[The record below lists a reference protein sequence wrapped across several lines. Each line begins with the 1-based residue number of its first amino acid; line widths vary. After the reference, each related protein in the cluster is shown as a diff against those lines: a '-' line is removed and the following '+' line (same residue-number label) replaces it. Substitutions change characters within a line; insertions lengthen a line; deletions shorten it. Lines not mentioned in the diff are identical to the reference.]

1 MSQKKHKKRH
11 HSAAVTAKRQAEQE
25 KLADEIDRSKKRM
38 NPTARLLLWGDLVYL
53 AVIVLLDRNGLL
65 SNLAGSVATIIGLI
79 LLLLALWF
87 QFGKKDGGGRTPGGL
102 RR

>member
-38 NPTARLLLWGDLVYL
+38 NPTARMLLWGDLVYL
-53 AVIVLLDRNGLL
+53 AVISLLDRSALL
-65 SNLAGSVATIIGLI
+65 SETAGSIATIIGLI

-87 QFGKKDGGGRTPGGL
+87 QFGKKGGGRSGGGKVL
-102 RR
+102 

>member
-11 HSAAVTAKRQAEQE
+11 HNATVTAKRQAEQE

-53 AVIVLLDRNGLL
+53 AIIVLLDRNGLL
-65 SNLAGSVATIIGLI
+65 SNLVGSVATIIGLI

-87 QFGKKDGGGRTPGGL
+87 QFGKKNGGGRTPGGL